1 MPPANAERQHAW
13 RLRHRGEAWGNK
25 AMLAQL
31 AALQGRVTQFEAE
44 LADRPLGS
52 RVMPTGRLWEAYLA
66 VKAERDELAER
77 LAQIE
82 AYQPGIAAKA
92 RAWVEQVDTTP
103 PRRGP

>member
-1 MPPANAERQHAW
+1 M
-13 RLRHRGEAWGNK
+13 
-25 AMLAQL
+25 AQL
-31 AALQGRVTQFEAE
+31 EAE
-44 LADRPLGS
+44 LAARPPAG
-52 RVMPTGRLWEAYLA
+52 PKAPAGRLREAYLA
-66 VKAERDELAER
+66 VRAEHDELAVT